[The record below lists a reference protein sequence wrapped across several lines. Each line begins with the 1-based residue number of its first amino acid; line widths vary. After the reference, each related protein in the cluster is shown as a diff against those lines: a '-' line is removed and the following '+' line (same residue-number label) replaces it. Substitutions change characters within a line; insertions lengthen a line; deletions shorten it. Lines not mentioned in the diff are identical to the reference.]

1 MRRLGHALL
10 ASLVALVALTT
21 LAACGGSSSSA
32 ADKAL
37 PKVSSGAVGSKP
49 TVKSTGVQ
57 MTDLKSKVLKP
68 GKGPAVKKGDLL
80 VADYVG
86 QTWRNDK
93 VFDNSYDRGQPA
105 AFPIGVGQVIK
116 GWDET
121 LVGLKIGTRVLLVI
135 PPVKGYGTSGNTQAG
150 IKGDD
155 TLVFVVDMV
164 AAYGKDAALTNA
176 TPVTPAPGQPKVT
189 GALGAKPT
197 VVVPKGTVPP
207 KAASVTVLS
216 RGTGPA
222 ITDGELAVVEYEAVS
237 WAGKPIDST
246 WGKAPQGFAVSTQ
259 NQGPFVKLIGVPVG
273 SRVLLLLPPQ
283 QGGKA
288 ATDSL
293 AVAVDVVAI
302 HGGAAK

>member
-1 MRRLGHALL
+1 MRRITHALL
-10 ASLVALVALTT
+10 ASLVALVALTA

-37 PKVSSGAVGSKP
+37 PKVSGGDFGSKP
-49 TVKSTGVQ
+49 TVKSTGAQ
-57 MTDLKSKVLKP
+57 LTALTKKVLKA
-68 GKGPAVKKGDLL
+68 GKGAEVKKGDLL
-80 VADYVG
+80 VADYLG

-105 AFPIGVGQVIK
+105 AFPIGVGQVVK
-116 GWDET
+116 GWDDT
-121 LVGLKIGTRVLLVI
+121 LVGLKIGSRVLLVI
-135 PPVKGYGTSGNTQAG
+135 PPDKGYGTSGNTQAG

-155 TLVFVVDMV
+155 TLVFVVDIV
-164 AAYGKDAALTNA
+164 ATYAKDAALTDA
-176 TPVTPAPGQPKVT
+176 TSVTPAAGQPKVT
-189 GALGAKPT
+189 GALGAKPS

-222 ITDGELAVVEYEAVS
+222 VTDGELAVVEYEAVS
-237 WAGKPIDST
+237 WAGKAVDST
-246 WGKAPQGFAVSTQ
+246 WGRVPQGFAISSQ
-259 NQGPFVKLIGVPVG
+259 NPGPFLKLVGVPVG

-293 AVAVDVVAI
+293 AVAVDIVAV
-302 HGGAAK
+302 HGSSAK